1 MGLTRRSMLISF
13 PELSQKSQTLLSGWQ
28 RYQSAP
34 SFENFVEFAV
44 SVNSFTEFLIAK
56 GFTAL
61 HHASHELEQVALSLF
76 NEDVLH
82 PLPQTASEDL
92 NDRIFTLAHM
102 IESYMA
108 ASENLTERRTELQLE
123 VVPEIHQ
130 LRYVWLIGHKQ
141 EIWDDLLTQLGY
153 FGKTVKFLN
162 WSDPL
167 PTNIHSD
174 PLLLLDISSLAEGDW
189 QGRIKALRLQFAVG
203 QLICL
208 AVRSDFDQL
217 QQALRSGCDRCLP
230 EGAETHTIVA
240 QILEMDDR
248 QEQEPFRVLIVEDSM
263 TASLFIKRTLEE
275 SQISAHVI
283 HDPSH
288 VLNALRQFNPD
299 LILMDMYMPNCTG
312 VEAAR
317 VIRQHDVFLSI
328 PIVYLSGET
337 NIALQVDAMRLGG
350 DHFLTKPFNPIFL
363 NAIIKSKIERYR
375 ALRRSM
381 YHDSL
386 TGLLNHTSGKNV
398 LDTLLSSVSHES
410 GDLAVVM
417 LDIDHFKQVNDTYG
431 HPVGDQVIRSLSW
444 LLKQRLRK
452 QDILCRYGGEEFLIG
467 LPHTNGEQAF
477 RIMDRVRQD
486 FAQIR
491 HPYRDTYFFTSA
503 SGGISAFPEIQTTD
517 ALIKAADD
525 ALYDAKR
532 GGRNRIELVTGSTNQ
547 GALFRV

>member
-1 MGLTRRSMLISF
+1 MFFAST
-13 PELSQKSQTLLSGWQ
+13 ELSQKSQTLLADWQ

-34 SFENFVEFAV
+34 SFENFVELAV
-44 SVNSFTEFLIAK
+44 SINSFTEFLIDK

-76 NEDVLH
+76 SVEVQH
-82 PLPQTASEDL
+82 PIPQAASDDL
-92 NDRIFTLAHM
+92 NELILALIQM
-102 IESYMA
+102 IENYMA
-108 ASENLTERRTELQLE
+108 ASANLAERRTEPQPD
-123 VVPEIHQ
+123 VVLDTHQ
-130 LRYVWLIGHKQ
+130 TRCLWLIGHKPEVWQ
-141 EIWDDLLTQLGY
+141 DLLTQLGY
-153 FGKTVKFLN
+153 FGKKIKFLT
-162 WSDPL
+162 WDDAL
-167 PTNIHSD
+167 PTDINSD
-174 PLLLLDISSLAEGDW
+174 PLLLLDISSLPEGEW
-189 QGRIKALRLQFAVG
+189 QNRIKALRQQFSVG

-208 AVRSDFDQL
+208 AIRSDFEQL
-217 QQALRSGCDRCLP
+217 QQALRSGCDWCMP
-230 EGAETHTIVA
+230 EGTPTHTIVA

-248 QEQEPFRVLIVEDSM
+248 QEQEAFRVLIVEDSM
-263 TASLFIKRTLEE
+263 TASVFIQRTLEE
-275 SQISAHVI
+275 SQISTHAI
-283 HDPSH
+283 QDPSQ
-288 VLNALRQFNPD
+288 VLNALKQFNPD

-317 VIRQHDVFLSI
+317 VIRQHNEFLSI

-386 TGLLNHTSGKNV
+386 TGLLNHTSGKNT
-398 LDTLLSSVSHES
+398 LDTLLYSVAHDK

-417 LDIDHFKQVNDTYG
+417 LDIDNFKQVNDNYG

-452 QDILCRYGGEEFLIG
+452 HDVLCRYGGEEFLIG
-467 LPHTNGEQAF
+467 LPHTSAHQAF
-477 RIMDRVRQD
+477 NIIDRIRQD

-491 HPYRDTYFFTSA
+491 HPYNGSYFCTTA
-503 SGGISAFPEIQTTD
+503 SGGISTYPTIQSGD
-517 ALIKAADD
+517 ELITAADD
-525 ALYDAKR
+525 ALYKAKR
-532 GGRNRIELVTGSTNQ
+532 GGRNRIELAVKPASSQ
-547 GALFRV
+547 DSLFKA

>member
-1 MGLTRRSMLISF
+1 MLISF
-13 PELSQKSQTLLSGWQ
+13 TELRQKSQTLLSDWQ

-44 SVNSFTEFLIAK
+44 SINSFTEFLISK

-76 NEDVLH
+76 NEEIAH
-82 PLPQTASEDL
+82 PLPPTASDDL
-92 NDRIFTLAHM
+92 NERILTLTRM
-102 IESYMA
+102 IDHYVA
-108 ASENLTERRTELQLE
+108 ASENLSERRTELQLE
-123 VVPEIHQ
+123 VVPDAHQ
-130 LRYVWLIGHKQ
+130 RSSVWLIGHDQ
-141 EIWDDLLTQLGY
+141 AIWDDLLTQLSY
-153 FGKTVKFLN
+153 FGKTVHFLK
-162 WSDPL
+162 WDDPL

-174 PLLLLDISSLAEGDW
+174 PLLLLDISSLADGDW
-189 QGRIKALRLQFAVG
+189 QTRVKALRLQFAVG

-208 AVRSDFDQL
+208 AIRSDFDQL
-217 QQALRSGCDRCLP
+217 QQALRSGCDWCLP
-230 EGAETHTIVA
+230 EGSAIHTVVA

-248 QEQEPFRVLIVEDSM
+248 QEQEAFRVLIVEDSM
-263 TASLFIKRTLEE
+263 TASMFIKRTLEE
-275 SQISAHVI
+275 SQISTQVI
-283 HDPSH
+283 RDPSL
-288 VLNALRQFNPD
+288 VLNALKQFSPD

-317 VIRQHDVFLSI
+317 VIRQHDAFLSI

-350 DHFLTKPFNPIFL
+350 DHFLTKPFNPVFL

-398 LDTLLSSVSHES
+398 LDTMLSAVSNDN
-410 GDLAVVM
+410 GDLSVVM

-467 LPHTNGEQAF
+467 LPHTNAEQAF

-491 HPYRDTYFFTSA
+491 HPYNDTYFCTSA
-503 SGGISAFPEIQTTD
+503 SGGIAAYPEIQTAD
-517 ALIKAADD
+517 ALIKTADD
-525 ALYDAKR
+525 ALYEAKR
-532 GGRNRIELVTGSTNQ
+532 SGRNRIELGTRPTNQ
-547 GALFRV
+547 GALFRA

>member
-1 MGLTRRSMLISF
+1 MLISF
-13 PELSQKSQTLLSGWQ
+13 TELRQKSQTLLSDWQ

-44 SVNSFTEFLIAK
+44 SINSFTEFLIDK

-61 HHASHELEQVALSLF
+61 HHVSHELEQVALSLF
-76 NEDVLH
+76 NEEVAH
-82 PLPQTASEDL
+82 PLPPTASDDL
-92 NDRIFTLAHM
+92 NERILALTRM
-102 IESYMA
+102 IDNYMA

-123 VVPEIHQ
+123 IAPDVHQ
-130 LRYVWLIGHKQ
+130 KRSVWLIGHDQ
-141 EIWDDLLTQLGY
+141 AIWDDLLTQLSY
-153 FGKTVKFLN
+153 FGKTVHFLT
-162 WSDPL
+162 WDAPL
-167 PTNIHSD
+167 PADIHSD
-174 PLLLLDISSLAEGDW
+174 PLLLLDISSLADGDW
-189 QGRIKALRLQFAVG
+189 QTRVKALRLQFAVG

-208 AVRSDFDQL
+208 AIRSDFDQL
-217 QQALRSGCDRCLP
+217 QQALRSGCDWCLP
-230 EGAETHTIVA
+230 EGSAIHTIVA

-248 QEQEPFRVLIVEDSM
+248 QEQEAFRVLIVEDSM
-263 TASLFIKRTLEE
+263 TASMFIKRTLEE
-275 SQISAHVI
+275 SQISTQVI
-283 HDPSH
+283 RDPSQ
-288 VLNALRQFNPD
+288 VLNALKQFSPD
-299 LILMDMYMPNCTG
+299 LILMVMYMPNCTG

-317 VIRQHDVFLSI
+317 VIRQHDEYLSV

-350 DHFLTKPFNPIFL
+350 DHFLTKPFNPVFL

-398 LDTLLSSVSHES
+398 LDTMLSAVSNDN
-410 GDLAVVM
+410 GDLSVVM

-467 LPHTNGEQAF
+467 LPHTNAEQAF
-477 RIMDRVRQD
+477 RIIDRVRQD

-491 HPYRDTYFFTSA
+491 HPYRDTYFCTSA
-503 SGGISAFPEIQTTD
+503 SGGIAAFPELQTAD
-517 ALIKAADD
+517 ALIKTADD
-525 ALYDAKR
+525 ALYEAKR
-532 GGRNRIELVTGSTNQ
+532 SGRNRIELGTRPNNQ
-547 GALFRV
+547 GALFRA